1 VFVAWKKERDAS
13 LDAYFTAIGKQRPPP
28 EEVHPDPM
36 HARTY
41 EAEAFRAWWKK
52 WERDY
57 EGLSIIEA
65 TAKAWKD
72 CCAET
77 AAEALAYPLPSAT
90 STLSSP
96 TPPPKPKSIF
106 VMA

>member
-1 VFVAWKKERDAS
+1 
-13 LDAYFTAIGKQRPPP
+13 
-28 EEVHPDPM
+28 M

-57 EGLSIIEA
+57 EDLSLPEA
-65 TAKAWKD
+65 VAKTWKD